1 MANKTTSGV
10 VDPGKLGSS
19 GLSRRS
25 LVKGA
30 IATSGFLFG
39 TGVAPSI
46 AQARRDLR
54 IGVFGGDFGNLS
66 PLIRADIQ
74 SGLIQHNVFDSLT
87 DIDYQSRD
95 IIPFAAEA
103 WTSVDPL
110 TWRIKLRE
118 GMKWHRGHGEVT
130 AEDLVYT

>member
-1 MANKTTSGV
+1 MANKTALGV

-25 LVKGA
+25 LVKGV
-30 IATSGFLFG
+30 ATSGFLFG

-74 SGLIQHNVFDSLT
+74 SGLIQHNVFNALT
-87 DIDYQSRD
+87 GIDYQSRE
-95 IIPFAAEA
+95 IVPYVAES
-103 WTSVDPL
+103 WTSVAPR
-110 TWRIKLRE
+110 TGRTNP
-118 GMKWHRGHGEVT
+118 RG
-130 AEDLVYT
+130 